1 MNRGVNS
8 GILKLS
14 NNQMKPTE
22 ILQICEGNYNK
33 CCNVTLKNR
42 AIIPNRILIGTRGN
56 DYGDFYLVIS
66 EGKSEKPISA
76 LDIES
81 IEVLD

>member
-1 MNRGVNS
+1 
-8 GILKLS
+8 
-14 NNQMKPTE
+14 MKPTD
-22 ILQICEGNYNK
+22 IFNKVEGNFGK
-33 CCNVTLKNR
+33 VCTVTLKSGE
-42 AIIPNRILIGTRGN
+42 ILKDRILQGTKGN

-76 LDIES
+76 LYIEN

>member
-1 MNRGVNS
+1 
-8 GILKLS
+8 
-14 NNQMKPTE
+14 MKPTE

-42 AIIPNRILIGTRGN
+42 AIIPNRILLATKGN
-56 DYGDFYLVIS
+56 VYGDFYLVIS
-66 EGKSEKPISA
+66 EGKGEKPISA
-76 LDIES
+76 LEIEA

>member
-1 MNRGVNS
+1 
-8 GILKLS
+8 
-14 NNQMKPTE
+14 MKPSE
-22 ILQICEGNYNK
+22 ILAICEGNYNK

-81 IEVLD
+81 IEVID

>member
-1 MNRGVNS
+1 
-8 GILKLS
+8 
-14 NNQMKPTE
+14 MKPSD
-22 ILQICEGNYNK
+22 ILQICEGNFNK

-42 AIIPNRILIGTRGN
+42 AVIYNRILLATKGN
-56 DYGDFYLVIS
+56 DYGDFYLIIS
-66 EGKSEKPISA
+66 EGKGEKPISA